1 MGVIHSL
8 DVKATTRIVEAQK
21 MSNLM
26 YRSVHSSIHV
36 FYDQE
41 KLSLKAG
48 LFIPTNSVTT
58 KFQNVVS
65 NKIQITVSLICLC

>member
-26 YRSVHSSIHV
+26 YRSVHCIHV

-48 LFIPTNSVTT
+48 LFIHTNSVTT
-58 KFQNVVS
+58 
-65 NKIQITVSLICLC
+65 